1 MHFRLIELFNFGI
14 YKGLHRIELM
24 NQTGERNITL
34 IGGMNGRGK
43 TTILD
48 AVFLCLYGRKA
59 AGYVSG
65 RRAAYSDILRSRIS
79 KSADERRASVRIT
92 MEADDGSGTVISAVR
107 GWRES
112 GEGITEELTVEKNGT
127 ADPYLAESW
136 DYYAEELIPFGIAR
150 FFFFDSEKISRIA
163 DDESFERLKEPL
175 KAVMGVAAALSLCA
189 RLEKIRKEN
198 GKALAKAAPAG
209 LSLLAERLGAEIGE
223 CEKKLSEIQE
233 KRNALSQELEIASGR
248 LIDAERDFSEK
259 GGSLSLR
266 RGALER
272 EKRELRVRESA
283 LKDEAL
289 ILAANP
295 ASPLALC
302 RSLALG
308 TYGRMVSGEEGRK
321 ARSSLPAVEK
331 ALESVQR
338 EFRKEY
344 GESAECGRLA
354 ELAEKEL
361 SDLRR
366 RACEEDA
373 DGISPAGMALLG
385 NFVNG
390 GSGKTAAEARRI
402 VSESERSESALR
414 QLDEHLRSAAGMD
427 GAAELLQRIEELQA
441 EKSGAESAIS
451 ECGGEIRSLEH
462 RKEQLERQRSSLLM
476 RLAAEAD
483 AADDSA
489 RVAEHS
495 TMALDV
501 MHEFVRRLQERKA
514 GALGRSIMECV
525 RLLSEKESLITQ
537 VTIDPDSLDL
547 TLRDFR
553 GGILEKDQLSAG
565 ERQMLAIAI
574 IWGLARSSGYR
585 LPVIIDT
592 PMARLDSA
600 HRESFVERYLPSAGA
615 QVLVLSTNEE
625 ICGRYLEEAA
635 PHVGNAYTI
644 SYDEKEKCSSIVA
657 GYFGRNLS
665 DL

>member
-1 MHFRLIELFNFGI
+1 MHFALIELFNFGI
-14 YKGLHRIELM
+14 YKGLHRIELT
-24 NQTGERNITL
+24 QGGERNITL

-59 AGYVSG
+59 AGYVPGS
-65 RRAAYSDILRSRIS
+65 RAAYRDVLRSRIS
-79 KSADERRASVRIT
+79 KSADERRASIRIT

-112 GEGITEELTVEKNGT
+112 GESVTEELTVEKNGT

-163 DDESFERLKEPL
+163 DDESFERIKEPV
-175 KAVMGVAAALSLCA
+175 KALMGVAAAESLCA

-198 GKALAKAAPAG
+198 GKALAKSAPAE
-209 LSLLAERLGAEIGE
+209 LTLEAERLGAEIGE
-223 CEKKLSEIQE
+223 CEKRLGELQE
-233 KRNALSQELEIASGR
+233 KKDSLSRDLESAAGRLNEAELEFSG
-248 LIDAERDFSEK
+248 K

-266 RGALER
+266 RGALEAEQRGLR
-272 EKRELRVRESA
+272 ERESA
-283 LKDEAL
+283 LKNEAL

-302 RSLALG
+302 RSLALEA
-308 TYGRMVSGEEGRK
+308 YRRMVSGEEGRK

-344 GESAECGRLA
+344 GEGAECGRLS

-361 SDLRR
+361 SELRR
-366 RACEEDA
+366 RAGKEEA

-402 VSESERSESALR
+402 VSESERTESALR
-414 QLDEHLRSAAGMD
+414 QLDEHLRSASGKD

-441 EKSGAESAIS
+441 EKSGAESAIL
-451 ECGGEIRSLEH
+451 ECDEEISSLEH

-495 TMALDV
+495 TMALLV
-501 MHEFVRRLQERKA
+501 VREFVRRLQERKA
-514 GALGRSIMECV
+514 GALSESIMECV

-537 VTIDPDSLDL
+537 VTIDPESLDL

-553 GGILEKDQLSAG
+553 GGILGKEQLSAG

-600 HRESFVERYLPSAGA
+600 HRKSFVERYLPSAGS
-615 QVLVLSTNEE
+615 QLLVLSTNEE
-625 ICGRYLEEAA
+625 ISGRYLEEAA

-644 SYDEKEKCSSIVA
+644 SYDEKEKCSSIVP

>member
-1 MHFRLIELFNFGI
+1 MRFTLIELFNFGI
-14 YKGLHRIELM
+14 YRGLHRIEPT
-24 NQTGERNITL
+24 QSGERNITL

-48 AVFLCLYGRKA
+48 AVFLCLYGKKA
-59 AGYVSG
+59 SGYVAG
-65 RRAAYSDILRSRIS
+65 RRASYSDVLRSRICRAAAER
-79 KSADERRASVRIT
+79 SACVRISLLTESGTAISVRRCW
-92 MEADDGSGTVISAVR
+92 S
-107 GWRES
+107 ES
-112 GEGITEELTVEKNGT
+112 GEKVLEALTVEKDGA
-127 ADPYLAESW
+127 ADSHLAESW
-136 DYYAEELIPFGIAR
+136 DYYAEELIPFETAK
-150 FFFFDSEKISRIA
+150 FFFFDVEKISRIA
-163 DDESFERLKEPL
+163 DDESFEGAKDSIRS
-175 KAVMGVAAALSLCA
+175 AMGLTAAESLCGHI
-189 RLEKIRKEN
+189 EKIRKESVC
-198 GKALAKAAPAG
+198 ALKRSGASA
-209 LSLLAERLGAEIGE
+209 LSSEADGTEAEIGE
-223 CEKKLSEIQE
+223 CEGKLSGLNERKSALLQALE
-233 KRNALSQELEIASGR
+233 KSDADLEAVELEFSG
-248 LIDAERDFSEK
+248 K

-272 EKRELRVRESA
+272 EQRELREREAA

-295 ASPLALC
+295 ASPLSLC

-308 TYGRMVSGEEGRK
+308 AYGRMVSGEEVRK

-344 GESAECGRLA
+344 GDGAECGRLA
-354 ELAEKEL
+354 ELAENEL
-361 SDLRR
+361 SVLRS
-366 RACEEDA
+366 RAGKEEA

-390 GSGKTAAEARRI
+390 CSGKTAAEARRI
-402 VSESERSESALR
+402 VSESERAESALR

-451 ECGGEIRSLEH
+451 ECGEEIRSLER

-489 RVAEHS
+489 RVVEHS
-495 TMALDV
+495 AMALEV
-501 MHEFVRRLQERKA
+501 VHEFVRRMQARKA

-537 VTIDPDSLDL
+537 VTIDPESLDL

-553 GGILEKDQLSAG
+553 GGILGKEQLSAG

-600 HRESFVERYLPSAGA
+600 HRESFVERYLPSAGS

-625 ICGRYLEEAA
+625 ISGRYLEEAA